1 MFSSLPTPTPDPIFS
16 LLEEAKRAGPE
27 AINCTAGVLMDEDG
41 TVSVLPSVQKAI
53 QDVSRLLPEMRFS
66 YPPLLGLPE
75 FRESVESLLFPE
87 NRPITAS
94 IATTGGSGALAINL
108 RLMADLLQ
116 TKKCILP
123 TPAWANHRPPAAA
136 AGLEIIDVPYID
148 EEGKATIEGIRSAL
162 ESISGDCGILLQ
174 GGSHNPTGLDL
185 THDQWMTLIATIK
198 KKNCIVL
205 LDSAY
210 QGLKDGVR
218 EDVAIIQ
225 QFIDASIPTLITWSA
240 SKNHTIY
247 GLRTGLAL
255 AVLDDLILKKTV
267 EGHYSRITRQLHSAS
282 ATIGQMVVAQTQ
294 KCYNVSWEQDLEQ
307 ARSMLT
313 KKRSLLRTYLPKQF
327 HPSLAGFGMF
337 AMLPLSA
344 LQIDRLKK
352 EQNVFMTTDGRIN
365 IAGIPLSRM
374 EEFAEKVRGVS

>member
-1 MFSSLPTPTPDPIFS
+1 MFSSLPIPTPDPIFS
-16 LLEEAKRAGPE
+16 LLEEAKKAGPS

-53 QDVSRLLPEMRFS
+53 RDIALLLPEMRFA

-75 FRESVESLLFPE
+75 FRDVVEGLLFGE
-87 NRPITAS
+87 NRPMVAS

-108 RLMADLLQ
+108 RLMADLLE
-116 TKKCILP
+116 TKQFILP

-136 AGLEIIDVPYID
+136 AGLEIIEVPYLD
-148 EEGKATIEGIRSAL
+148 SEGKVTISAIL
-162 ESISGDCGILLQ
+162 STLHSLQGDCGILLQ
-174 GGSHNPTGLDL
+174 VGSQNPTGLDL
-185 THDQWMTLIATIK
+185 THDEWMTLVATIK
-198 KKNCIVL
+198 EKNCIVL

-210 QGLKDGVR
+210 QGLKDGVG
-218 EDVAIIQ
+218 EDVAILQ
-225 QFIDASIPTLITWSA
+225 HFIDASIPTLITWSA

-255 AVLDDLILKKTV
+255 AVLQDPVLKKTV

-282 ATIGQMVVAQTQ
+282 AIIGQMVVAQTQ
-294 KCYNVSWEQDLEQ
+294 KCYKVSWEQDLAD
-307 ARSMLT
+307 ARAVLQ
-313 KKRSLLRTYLPKQF
+313 KKRSLLRTYLPESF
-327 HPSLAGFGMF
+327 HASLAGFGMF
-337 AMLPLSA
+337 AMLPLSVE
-344 LQIDRLKK
+344 QIDRLKR

-374 EEFAEKVRGVS
+374 EEFAEKVRGVL